1 MADRRLFLL
10 VTLCLWEGLVGG
22 GPAAKIVRRRGLGSA
37 RSHPGNGVTGQWD
50 TSLEKNGMPTFRLK
64 ELTGMD
70 KETTHDT
77 FTGYAKTA
85 QDDGGAPV
93 SEQEEAYSFNAKSP
107 PQRKDEESRVQGLAV
122 DGPRELTEP
131 RRNGSRNAEAMSKR
145 GRANNGLPAH
155 RKIEPSAHLNRT
167 RLRSIPR
174 SRGRVGSGALN
185 NAMAPKR
192 TLLESPRKFN
202 LSGSYGVLKL
212 ISKDSLVRIVNSQ
225 LQNGLNFQHKTSH
238 SRKRDLIDMDRSQL
252 EEPEMKTQDRP
263 LIADVS
269 GSDHH
274 NNSLT
279 VEPHSSTIAN
289 LSVNPDQIVY
299 TLWKPIS
306 EITQNSR
313 EEDTKTES
321 RGATASWWSK
331 HYPTHTA
338 QSDLTAK
345 TEASPFRNTSVI
357 VHEGKLQALS
367 EMGSFPQLSYSLDT
381 QTQRTANANEG
392 PAPNPHTAGQE
403 LGATQ
408 DPGSGTSDAASSG
421 HVLKLRPNPS
431 WSGGAA
437 EQDGGET
444 GPGPGGRGLVFQ
456 EIEAEKQKGWSRK
469 EGQGSRSRSRR
480 SWIWN
485 QFFVIEEY
493 AGPEPVLIGRIL
505 HHLEREGHTSAGR
518 VKVNRQPALQ
528 GLQRG
533 WPVRGPEAVATS
545 RFYPQCSWTVWLMLI
560 TCQEQR
566 AGARGPAKPGSG
578 TEGPRARTHPRR
590 APGQAVGQLHTDMDR
605 GDGRTKYVLR
615 GEGAGSVFV
624 IDEKTGNIH
633 VTKPLD
639 REEKDEYRLIA
650 TATDGQTDRAL
661 EPSSQFIIRV
671 QDINDNP
678 PVFEDGPY
686 SATVPEMAN
695 IGTSVVQVTATD
707 ADDPTYGNSAR
718 LVYTLVQGQPH
729 FSVDPQT
736 GILRTAVP
744 DLDRETQEQ
753 YLVVLQAKDMGGHLG
768 GLSGTTTVTVR
779 LTDVN
784 DNPPRFAQS
793 TWSFSISE
801 LTVPGAE
808 VGRISATDADLGE
821 NAKLEYTILE
831 GESGDTFNITG
842 ANQEAIIILNKAV
855 DYESRSSYSFSVEV
869 LNPAVDPRF
878 LRRGPFKDRAGVRVA
893 VLDADE
899 PPRFS
904 RARYRMDVSENCPPA
919 CTVGR
924 VSAVDPDTGLSGNIR
939 YSIDPQSDPEALF
952 RITPDAGLITT
963 ATELDREDEQWHNVT
978 IIATQRG
985 TWDVQLTVHLV
996 VLPERELVSSSEVEK
1011 ELVSSSEVEKELV
1024 SSSEVEKE
1032 LVSSSEVE
1040 KELVSSSE
1048 VEKELVSSSEVE
1060 KELVFSSEVEKE
1072 LVSSSEVE
1080 KELVSSSEVEKEL
1093 VSSSEV
1099 EKELVSSSEVEKVLV
1114 SSSEVQKELVSSSEV
1129 EKELMSSSEVDK
1141 VLIST
1146 SDVEKELV
1154 SSSEMAKELVSSS
1167 EVEKELVSSS
1177 EVEKELV
1184 SSSEVEKELV
1194 SSSEVEKG
1202 LVSSNNPT
1210 QVSRVVVA
1218 IETLDLN
1225 DNAPELDR
1233 QYSTAMCDSA
1243 SIGQIVQVLRA
1254 IDRDEGGNDST
1265 VHFNIPPESSAARN
1279 FSIRESGGPT
1289 ASLVLVSPLQALSRS
1304 SFSSLTLHVPLV
1316 LRDGSSGLTSTG
1328 TVTVSVC
1335 PCLRGGARAGEKG
1348 KQGEAEWDKETVCLP
1363 QHSSLPSPGLSTA
1376 ALLAILAC
1384 VATLLAVSALSLSL
1398 RRQKRDSLSPLE
1410 EDDVRENI
1418 ITYDDEGGGEA
1429 DTAAFDITALQSA
1442 PHSARRGYRTLDSRN
1457 MYANMRH
1464 RPLLLSQTAPD
1475 VLPMSSRRYSQRGQD
1490 KTRTYSSWA
1499 QAGATEGGQYPGQGP
1514 AVYGRPCYASH
1525 TLPVLRRTPGPC
1537 EPGLAELGYRFDGD
1551 QPDHSLVIQNQGA
1564 MAGPLE
1570 PGVLYAGSGDAGNS
1584 SREGLASQ
1592 DGAAVSEGGTLRKN
1606 DTNGDSGSETQQS
1619 QDVDWRCT
1627 LTLLCPDPPV
1637 PACLLQVQSECAP
1650 REQNLVLTH
1659 SGSLAGS
1666 GVSGSWACD
1675 SAALPTPGRR
1685 SSRAGLS
1692 PKKNTGAAPEA
1703 SDAGHAAT
1711 QSVCRSYAGI
1721 LQGEQQ
1727 RDYTGSLGRGGSE
1740 IGSGFMVAR
1749 PEGAYQEGA
1758 GFMAD
1763 WQGRLGVGSYVLGRR
1778 DMTPQLLPYPGQ
1790 DQGAFGGLLGYGG
1803 AWPTALEAPGGGH
1816 SLALRV
1822 GEFLRLRLAQ
1832 VTFDPTQPPYD
1843 SVQVYGLEG
1852 TGSRAG
1858 SLSSLE
1864 SEGEKEA
1871 DREEWGGAVEDWG
1884 PQFHKLARLFRERG
1898 REREREDE
1906 RGRERERE
1914 RERERKP
1921 SGQEEGE
1928 REEQSGD
1935 ESRAKN

>member
-321 RGATASWWSK
+321 QGATASWWSK

-338 QSDLTAK
+338 QSDLTAN

-392 PAPNPHTAGQE
+392 PAPNPHTGGQE

-431 WSGGAA
+431 WSGGTA

-493 AGPEPVLIGRIL
+493 AGPEPVLIGR
-505 HHLEREGHTSAGR
+505 
-518 VKVNRQPALQ
+518 
-528 GLQRG
+528 
-533 WPVRGPEAVATS
+533 
-545 RFYPQCSWTVWLMLI
+545 
-560 TCQEQR
+560 
-566 AGARGPAKPGSG
+566 
-578 TEGPRARTHPRR
+578 
-590 APGQAVGQLHTDMDR
+590 LHTDMDR

-978 IIATQRG
+978 IIATQR
-985 TWDVQLTVHLV
+985 D
-996 VLPERELVSSSEVEK
+996 
-1011 ELVSSSEVEKELV
+1011 
-1024 SSSEVEKE
+1024 
-1032 LVSSSEVE
+1032 
-1040 KELVSSSE
+1040 
-1048 VEKELVSSSEVE
+1048 
-1060 KELVFSSEVEKE
+1060 
-1072 LVSSSEVE
+1072 
-1080 KELVSSSEVEKEL
+1080 
-1093 VSSSEV
+1093 
-1099 EKELVSSSEVEKVLV
+1099 
-1114 SSSEVQKELVSSSEV
+1114 
-1129 EKELMSSSEVDK
+1129 
-1141 VLIST
+1141 
-1146 SDVEKELV
+1146 
-1154 SSSEMAKELVSSS
+1154 
-1167 EVEKELVSSS
+1167 
-1177 EVEKELV
+1177 
-1184 SSSEVEKELV
+1184 
-1194 SSSEVEKG
+1194 
-1202 LVSSNNPT
+1202 NPT

-1243 SIGQIVQVLRA
+1243 STGQIVQVLRA

-1457 MYANMRH
+1457 I
-1464 RPLLLSQTAPD
+1464 
-1475 VLPMSSRRYSQRGQD
+1475 RYSQRGQD

-1537 EPGLAELGYRFDGD
+1537 EPGLAELGYRFAGD

-1570 PGVLYAGSGDAGNS
+1570 PGVLYAGSGEAGNG

-1619 QDVDWRCT
+1619 QDVDW
-1627 LTLLCPDPPV
+1627 
-1637 PACLLQVQSECAP
+1637 VQSECAP

-1740 IGSGFMVAR
+1740 IGSSFMVAR

-1803 AWPTALEAPGGGH
+1803 AWPTALEAEGRGPAAPGGGH

-1871 DREEWGGAVEDWG
+1871 DREEWGGAMEDWG

-1898 REREREDE
+1898 REREREDDKE
-1906 RGRERERE
+1906 MERERE